1 MTGLPPPAGPEISV
15 VIPTWGRPEMVV
27 EAVRS
32 ALAQEG
38 PALEV
43 VVVPDGDDP
52 AAVAALAQV
61 ADPRLRLALPGDRV
75 GNAEARNVGIRAARG
90 PWIALLDD
98 DDLWLPGKLLA
109 QIAAAEASALPSPIV
124 TCRFLARSETAEFLW
139 PRRLPAP
146 GRAGGRL
153 PLPPAAAA
161 HRRRRGADL
170 DHPGTDGAVRRRYPS
185 TTTAAA
191 SSTSTGS
198 CAPRASPALASS
210 SPIPRGRS
218 RSGGWR
224 SARRISTRGDWRED
238 VDWIAARRHLVSDR
252 AAAAFLLTLPSIRAA
267 RQGDLGAFATL
278 FRAALASGRPS
289 WAEFVFHAGN
299 FALPSQLRAQ
309 IARFFN

>member
-1 MTGLPPPAGPEISV
+1 MTPGAPAPPEISA

-52 AAVAALAQV
+52 AAVAALGQV
-61 ADPRLRLALPGDRV
+61 DDPRLRLALPGARV
-75 GNAEARNVGIRAARG
+75 GNAEARNAGIRAARG

-98 DDLWLPGKLLA
+98 DDLWLPGKLAA
-109 QIAAAEASALPSPIV
+109 QIAAARASAMPSPIV

-139 PRRLPAP
+139 PRRLPGSDEP
-146 GRAGGRL
+146 VSDYL
-153 PLPPAAAA
+153 F
-161 HRRRRGADL
+161 RRRRPPTGDGVVQTSTILAPTALFEAVPFDRDCRRFVDVDWL
-170 DHPGTDGAVRRRYPS
+170 LRAAREPGTGLVFADPS
-185 TTTAAA
+185 RPL
-191 SSTSTGS
+191 SVWRIED
-198 CAPRASPALASS
+198 RA
-210 SPIPRGRS
+210 
-218 RSGGWR
+218 
-224 SARRISTRGDWRED
+224 RISTRGDWRED

-267 RQGDLGAFATL
+267 RQADPGAFTAL
-278 FRAALASGRPS
+278 LRAALAAGRPG

-299 FALPSQLRAQ
+299 FALPPQVRAR